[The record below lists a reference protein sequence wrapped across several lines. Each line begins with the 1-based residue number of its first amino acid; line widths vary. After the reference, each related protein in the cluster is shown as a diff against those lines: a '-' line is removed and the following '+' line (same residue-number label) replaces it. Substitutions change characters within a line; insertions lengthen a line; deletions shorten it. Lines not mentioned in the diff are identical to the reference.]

1 MARTK
6 EFDRDEVLDRAMRL
20 FWRQG
25 YEATSIHDLVD
36 ATGINRASM
45 YATFGNKE
53 ALFARA
59 IDHYVDQ
66 ITRDRLAL
74 LSAEGS
80 ARKALDRYFSALI
93 KFSLGEGRN
102 LGCLLTNT
110 AVEAAARNADV
121 EARLS
126 EVFGRVEQTFRQVI
140 RRGQVDGE
148 ITRNQGATALARFLM
163 TTVHGLRVVARFN
176 PDEKQ
181 LRDTAR
187 VALSVLD

>member
-6 EFDRDEVLDRAMRL
+6 AFDPDEVLDSAMHL

-45 YATFGNKE
+45 YASFGGKE
-53 ALFARA
+53 ALFAAALDR
-59 IDHYVDQ
+59 YVDR
-66 ITRDRLAL
+66 ISRDRLAL

-80 ARKALDRYFSALI
+80 ARKALERYFNALI
-93 KFSLGEGRN
+93 RFSIGEGRD

-110 AVEAAARNADV
+110 AVEAAARSPDLDAK
-121 EARLS
+121 LS
-126 EVFGRVEQTFRQVI
+126 DAFDRVEKALREVA
-140 RRGQVDGE
+140 RRGQSNGE
-148 ITRNQGATALARFLM
+148 ISRNHGPTALARFLM
-163 TTVHGLRVVARFN
+163 STVHGLRVLARFN
-176 PDEKQ
+176 PDEKH